1 MFQPVHLIQ
10 HHPMSPYALEKGLRI
25 IQHAPYARQ
34 LAVKIL
40 NIRKALAQEG
50 FADPPHTGEPD
61 HRALLPRLCETV
73 YPRMPL
79 YHMTSCWLKM
89 AMALNSP
96 CE

>member
-1 MFQPVHLIQ
+1 MGRPGVFTLKERKSYFPYLI
-10 HHPMSPYALEKGLRI
+10 I
-25 IQHAPYARQ
+25 
-34 LAVKIL
+34 

-73 YPRMPL
+73 YLRMPL

-89 AMALNSP
+89 DTIYNTNGM
-96 CE
+96 